1 MLSACF
7 LAIQGQAAREV
18 GTEYY
23 DSVEIGLITCSPH
36 EEVYSLYGH
45 AALRVHDLHTGED
58 LAFNYGVF
66 NYAQDYFILRFV
78 FGKTDY
84 ELGIAP
90 FREFCKYYQHW
101 GSQVSELVLN
111 LTAQEKRDLV
121 RALAINYLPE
131 NRVYRYNLFFDNCS
145 THPRNIIER
154 NVQGRIAYPVQ
165 KEKGPSFRSML
176 HDHTAL
182 HPWAAM
188 GSDLLLGVR
197 ADLPTT
203 QREQHFL
210 PENLERDFA
219 QAQIYNPDGTVRPL
233 VKTRRIAVKP
243 GIQIV
248 EKEFPVSPTTCA
260 VILLVVSMV
269 IFALEWRRKR
279 TMVWW
284 DVALLLPTGLAGII
298 VVLMFFSEHPTTS
311 TNLQV
316 LLLNPVH
323 LFYLPAIIRR
333 KRNTRYWMILPILLL
348 LFIAGGYWQQ
358 YAEGMYFLALCLL
371 LRTCSH
377 LKHDK

>member
-90 FREFCKYYQHW
+90 FKEFCKYYQHW

-154 NVQGRIAYPVQ
+154 NVQGRIVYPVQ
-165 KEKGPSFRSML
+165 KDKGPSFRSML

-219 QAQIYNPDGTVRPL
+219 QAQIYNPDGTVRPM

-284 DVALLLPTGLAGII
+284 DVALLLPAGLAGII

-333 KRNTRYWMILPILLL
+333 KRNTRYWMILPILVL
-348 LFIAGGYWQQ
+348 LFFAGGYWQQ

>member
-23 DSVEIGLITCSPH
+23 DSVEIGVITCSPH

-90 FREFCKYYQHW
+90 FKEFCKYYQHW

-165 KEKGPSFRSML
+165 KDKGSSFRSML

-219 QAQIYNPDGTVRPL
+219 QAQIYNPDGTVRPM

-269 IFALEWRRKR
+269 IFALEWQRKR

-323 LFYLPAIIRR
+323 LFYLPAIVRR
-333 KRNTRYWMILPILLL
+333 KRNTRYWMILPILVL
-348 LFIAGGYWQQ
+348 LFFAGGYWQQ

>member
-90 FREFCKYYQHW
+90 FKEFCKYYQHW

-165 KEKGPSFRSML
+165 KDKGSSFRSML

-219 QAQIYNPDGTVRPL
+219 QAQIYNPDGTVRPM

-269 IFALEWRRKR
+269 IFALEWQRKR

-323 LFYLPAIIRR
+323 LFYLPAIIQRR
-333 KRNTRYWMILPILLL
+333 RNTRYWIILFTLVL
-348 LFIAGGYWQQ
+348 LFFAGGYWQQ